1 MFVCLRDGKSDKE
14 LEAEHD
20 QEENVVVGVEQN
32 IRRATGGP
40 EGRSKILD
48 YLYFRNIVGN
58 QQTLVNVFV

>member
-40 EGRSKILD
+40 GGTFQILKEINR
-48 YLYFRNIVGN
+48 LW
-58 QQTLVNVFV
+58 